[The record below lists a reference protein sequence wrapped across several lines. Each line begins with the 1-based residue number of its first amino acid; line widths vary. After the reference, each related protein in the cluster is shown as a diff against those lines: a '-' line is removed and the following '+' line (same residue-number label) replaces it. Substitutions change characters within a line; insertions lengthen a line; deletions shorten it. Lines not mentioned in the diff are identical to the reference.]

1 MVTETEARFEPIEKR
16 TEQDPY
22 LVNGVSYNASKG
34 NLSLRWFFYT
44 LITQMSKITV
54 PIIVEKKKRNEKLVV
69 LTAYDASTAN
79 IIDETGVDIILV
91 GDSLGNVI
99 QGLGNTLQVTM
110 DEMLYHTKIVA
121 RGVKD
126 AHLCSDMPFMSY
138 QASKHDA
145 VNNAGRMIKE
155 GGAES
160 VKIELTDAYVES
172 IYAIQKAGIPVI
184 GHIGLCPQ
192 SVLKMGGYRIQGR
205 EEIEA
210 QGLFE
215 LARKAEDAGAFSI
228 VLESIPQGL
237 AKKIT
242 ESINIPTIGIGAGPF
257 CDGQVLVIN
266 DMVGLSP
273 DPIPKFVKKYANLR
287 QIMAK
292 SVEEFRDEVRSGVF
306 PSMNHSY
313 D

>member
-1 MVTETEARFEPIEKR
+1 
-16 TEQDPY
+16 
-22 LVNGVSYNASKG
+22 
-34 NLSLRWFFYT
+34 
-44 LITQMSKITV
+44 MSKITV
-54 PIIVEKKKRNEKLVV
+54 PIIVEKKKKDEKLVV
-69 LTAYDASTAN
+69 LTAYDASTAS

-121 RGVKD
+121 RGVKT

-145 VNNAGRMIKE
+145 VRNAGRIVKE

-160 VKIELTDAYVES
+160 VKIELTDTYVES
-172 IYAIQKAGIPVI
+172 VYAIQKAGIPVM

-205 EEIEA
+205 GELEA
-210 QGLFE
+210 EGLLK
-215 LARKAEDAGAFSI
+215 LAKQAEDAGAFSI
-228 VLESIPQGL
+228 VLESIPRGL

-273 DPIPKFVKKYANLR
+273 EPIPKFAKKYANLR
-287 QIMAK
+287 EIMAR
-292 SVEEFRDEVRSGVF
+292 SVGEFRDEVRRGLF
-306 PSMNHSY
+306 PGINHSY